1 MIKLEN
7 ISKNY
12 GDHIIFDNMS
22 ITFDEENS
30 LNGIIGKSGSGK
42 TTLFNILFGLDT
54 SYDGKYSIDNRN
66 TRDFSN
72 KIWDKTRREDI
83 HIVFQDFKLIENF
96 TVLENLTLTL
106 NCSVSSA
113 KDALEKLNIL
123 ELKNEKVRN
132 ISGGEK
138 QRLAISR
145 AIIGNP
151 KILLLDEPTGNLDDT
166 HADIIMKC
174 VQSLK
179 NENMMI
185 FIITHD
191 NRIIDYCD
199 NIYLL
204 EDKHLKLYRKQ
215 NKLSQSISKNQ
226 ENKNIEE
233 NNKKHNLKYV
243 LKSIQRNLVDIVVN
257 YVPVSIIFMLFMTI
271 FLFFYSISIND
282 LYEFYS
288 GIDDKTIY
296 VSTTHYT
303 KNYINKCS
311 KNNYV
316 AFDDGK
322 RISFSA
328 NDLLNVKKISGVKSA
343 TLFNGDVKTSADK
356 SGNNL
361 NLNLSKESLSKTVRK
376 TKSYSHYPDKIE
388 FEFQTLTVPVEYIN
402 NYNPEHIELL
412 YGNYP
417 VNNQVL
423 LPDFLA
429 YNYCD
434 NDLEDLVNKNIELP
448 IVDQKRNQ
456 ISKNYK
462 VAGIYR
468 TNFENNVNLKEYI
481 YVSYQN
487 YDFLDVFSTEE
498 QFNDY
503 RVQFN
508 QENSNYNI
516 DQSVFKDYE
525 TYLDALGTGLND
537 MIITCKTSKDVI
549 NVTKKLNDLFPNLRL
564 MSQYE
569 FKNGE
574 FRDTYIQTVL
584 INIGMI
590 IFIATILGIIILFLN
605 KGYIR
610 KRNKELAVLY
620 SLGHSRR
627 EVVMIILLEYILIS
641 TIAFIIGYSMLFI
654 ARTVYLKYLTNFNFL
669 SLMFDGKAIFNIYLY
684 IILMTF
690 ISVIFSIH
698 GINRKKLNEYLK

>member
-113 KDALEKLNIL
+113 EDALEKLNIL

-179 NENMMI
+179 NKNMMI

-627 EVVMIILLEYILIS
+627 EVIMIILLEYILIS